1 MIVIGLTGSIGMGK
15 SSAAIEFRRLGIPV
29 HDADATVHRLME
41 PKGAAFL
48 ALREAFSD
56 AISSEGRVDRA
67 ALGRCVYAN
76 ASALKTLEGILH
88 PLVRQE
94 EKRFLRQCV
103 RRGHAVAVLDIPL
116 LFETGSDKRCDWVIA
131 MTAPAFLQKQRVL
144 RRPGMTEERFAAIVA
159 KQMPDWQK
167 RHKADFVVPTGLGY
181 RFSQN
186 RLKKI
191 LKVIKDHA

>member
-15 SSAAIEFRRLGIPV
+15 SSAAHEFRRMGIPV

-41 PKGAAFL
+41 PKGAAFPL
-48 ALREAFSD
+48 LAGAFPQALRDGKIDRSVLGRLVYAD
-56 AISSEGRVDRA
+56 AA
-67 ALGRCVYAN
+67 ALKR
-76 ASALKTLEGILH
+76 LEEILH
-88 PLVRQE
+88 PLVRME
-94 EKRFLRQCV
+94 EKAFLNRCV
-103 RRGHAVAVLDIPL
+103 RRGCTIVVLDIPL
-116 LFETGSDKRCDWVIA
+116 LFETGADKRCDRVIT

-144 RRPGMTEERFAAIVA
+144 RRPGMTLERFHAILA

-167 RHKADFVVPTGLGY
+167 RRRSDFVVPTGLGY

-191 LKVIKDHA
+191 LKSINSHA